1 MSDEIDEMLSQES
14 EQESVSEQPEA
25 EAPEAPEEAQ
35 AEAPA
40 EVEEEP
46 QVEPEA
52 KEKAEP
58 MVPLS
63 VLKSTRE
70 DLRQQLDEMRR
81 MIGSPKQ
88 EQPAAPPPP
97 DVFEDPQKYTQYI
110 GQQVQQSV
118 IGAKL
123 EMSRWQ
129 AEREFGKEAL
139 EEVVQYFDQNPAQS
153 QQFLSA
159 PSPYHAAKEFYD
171 AQKTAQE
178 IGNDPA
184 AYKAKLE
191 AEIRAKVEAEMAA
204 KQASQMAAKPAPSL
218 AGVNGSGGNTDPG
231 WQGPTDLGSVIG
243 E

>member
-14 EQESVSEQPEA
+14 EQESVSEPEA
-25 EAPEAPEEAQ
+25 EAPEAPEEK
-35 AEAPA
+35 AEAP
-40 EVEEEP
+40 EP
-46 QVEPEA
+46 PKEPKDEPEA
-52 KEKAEP
+52 KDEP

-70 DLRQQLDEMRR
+70 DLRQQLEEMRR
-81 MIGSPKQ
+81 MIGGKQ
-88 EQPAAPPPP
+88 EQRPEAPPPP

-110 GQQVQQSV
+110 GRQVQQSV
-118 IGAKL
+118 IAAKL

-139 EEVVQYFDQNPAQS
+139 DEVIQYFDQNPAQS
-153 QQFLSA
+153 EQFLRA

-178 IGNDPA
+178 IGKDPA

-191 AEIRAKVEAEMAA
+191 AEIRAKIEAEMAA
-204 KQASQMAAKPAPSL
+204 KQASEMARKPAPSL
-218 AGVNGSGGNTDPG
+218 AGVNGSGGTNDPG
-231 WQGPTDLGSVIG
+231 WQGPTDLGSLIG